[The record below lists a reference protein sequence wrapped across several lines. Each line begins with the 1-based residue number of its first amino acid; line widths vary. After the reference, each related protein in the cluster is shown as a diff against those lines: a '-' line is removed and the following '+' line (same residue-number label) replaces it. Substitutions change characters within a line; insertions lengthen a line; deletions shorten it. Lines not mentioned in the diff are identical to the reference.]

1 MGGVRVVRYRIYA
14 CIPKIYNLKLDSF
27 VSVHGWYAFLSCALD
42 FSFCNEYTE
51 NATVDPSN
59 RRRADY
65 CSVQLQS
72 WLLLLGCRRGWD
84 LLQTVHQIF
93 QFMNTVD
100 TPGQNGL
107 LLGLCLDSSFDFL
120 HFFLVFWKTPRTCP
134 TCSSTKTSF
143 VSRQAN
149 AIKKECNP
157 TTCSQ
162 RLSIGVTQYNSI
174 FTYQSWWDRKET
186 LKV

>member
-120 HFFLVFWKTPRTCP
+120 HFFLVFWKTPRTNLGGTVRRRWRFRGRWIWRDASAC
-134 TCSSTKTSF
+134 CH
-143 VSRQAN
+143 
-149 AIKKECNP
+149 
-157 TTCSQ
+157 
-162 RLSIGVTQYNSI
+162 
-174 FTYQSWWDRKET
+174 DRKEADKEDG
-186 LKV
+186 LHAW